1 MIKVKCNTKNEALS
15 ISGEMND
22 DAVVAQS
29 TFCFNSKKNCGV
41 LRCFWQSSR
50 ENIRMSCIMSCIIC
64 IGIAIVIMVIT
75 GTIQMSIPRN
85 SDPCEFFPAQ
95 GKKPPRLPARPW
107 TPPPP
112 LPIIQDSFNV
122 TWFPVTSSNRHFIFW
137 VTSYQ
142 REKWPLHTRH
152 FILMHF
158 ISKSLHTSALHTKAT
173 SYQSLHT
180 DCHFILWVT
189 SYRSHFIPM
198 HFIPRSLHTEFTSY
212 QALHTEVTSYQCTAY
227 QCTSY

>member
-1 MIKVKCNTKNEALS
+1 MRNILIRNYLKPLAAIHESEAFSIKYD
-15 ISGEMND
+15 G
-22 DAVVAQS
+22 
-29 TFCFNSKKNCGV
+29 
-41 LRCFWQSSR
+41 
-50 ENIRMSCIMSCIIC
+50 
-64 IGIAIVIMVIT
+64 IGILKIYGLWKLCI
-75 GTIQMSIPRN
+75 R
-85 SDPCEFFPAQ
+85 
-95 GKKPPRLPARPW
+95 
-107 TPPPP
+107 
-112 LPIIQDSFNV
+112 
-122 TWFPVTSSNRHFIFW
+122 FPVTSSNRHFIFW